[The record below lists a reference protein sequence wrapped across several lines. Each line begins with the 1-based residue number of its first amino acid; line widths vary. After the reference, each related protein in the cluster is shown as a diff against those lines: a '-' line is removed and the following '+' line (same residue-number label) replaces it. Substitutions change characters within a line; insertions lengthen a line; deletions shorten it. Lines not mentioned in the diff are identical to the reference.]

1 MDIKHKLAA
10 GAAAISLLGLG
21 SLGLGVA
28 NAQSSTPPPAASTQA
43 PSTAATPEAPG
54 ATGATEAPGTPEAA
68 DATEAADTA
77 PDDPNGHA
85 DPEGVDVQNVGGATE
100 P

>member
-43 PSTAATPEAPG
+43 PSTAATPD
-54 ATGATEAPGTPEAA
+54 ATEAPGTPEAA
-68 DATEAADTA
+68 DATEAPDTT

-85 DPEGVDVQNVGGATE
+85 DAEGVDVQNVGGATE